1 MSIHLRLLLL
11 AKTSS
16 LTLPLFAAAA
26 RYRLQALE
34 HGLLDEIAPGVG
46 QIDTA
51 INQPKQIT
59 QHNASAAEEMR
70 RQAEQLQPM
79 GFFNP
84 SSGKGQKP
92 AHTLTTLRG
101 SPYGNA

>member
-1 MSIHLRLLLL
+1 MSIHLRFLLL
-11 AKTSS
+11 AMTSS
-16 LTLPLFAAAA
+16 LSLPLFAVAA
-26 RYRLQALE
+26 RYRLQALG
-34 HGLLDEIAPGVG
+34 HGLLDEIAAGVG

-59 QHNASAAEEMR
+59 QQNASTAEGMN

-79 GFFNP
+79 GC
-84 SSGKGQKP
+84 SGKGQNP
-92 AHTLTTLRG
+92 ANTLTTLRR